1 MSNNKL
7 LEEEINP
14 NALLAEPEEKQKEEE
29 TTTEKE
35 TESEEEAITGQ
46 KTESKEEITIEETGT
61 IEELTTETLVEEKNV
76 SDNSENGNGL
86 LFLFI
91 GFVIAFLLL
100 SLGVYFMIIKKK
112 KYTNLSEV
120 KEIAEVPCKN
130 KSSVKIMKTAKNC
143 PVKIASIHDM
153 GKRSSQ
159 QDSFGISDVKEGTDF
174 ENKGVLA
181 IVADGMGGLSD
192 GDRMSQMVVVT
203 MLKEFDK
210 ENEEMPDASLLLK
223 LVNEASAE
231 VLEDLGEEKTGRCG
245 STVTA
250 VIVKNNIL
258 SWISV
263 GDSHIYVYRK
273 GKLVKMNKDHNYAAD
288 LDAMVENGELT
299 PEEAMNDP
307 QRSALTSF
315 IGMGNL
321 ELVDQN
327 ENPVALEKGDRILL
341 MSDGIFGT
349 VSEIRIAEIMAKPLP
364 SACEKLEAEIKEV
377 NKQNQD
383 NYTCVI
389 LEMK

>member
-1 MSNNKL
+1 MSNNNKL
-7 LEEEINP
+7 LEDEVNP
-14 NALLAEPEEKQKEEE
+14 NALLAEPEEKNKEKE
-29 TTTEKE
+29 TITEQE
-35 TESEEEAITGQ
+35 TESEEET
-46 KTESKEEITIEETGT
+46 TVIEEPET
-61 IEELTTETLVEEKNV
+61 IEELTTEALVEEENM
-76 SDNSENGNGL
+76 SENSENGNGL

-91 GFVIAFLLL
+91 GFVLTLLILFL
-100 SLGVYFMIIKKK
+100 GIYFMIIKKK

-120 KEIAEVPCKN
+120 KDNVNTPN
-130 KSSVKIMKTAKNC
+130 KSRTSVKIMKTAKEC

-210 ENEEMPDASLLLK
+210 ENDKMPDASLLLK

-231 VLEDLGEEKTGRCG
+231 VLEDLGEEKIGRCG

-250 VIVKNNIL
+250 VIVKNNKL

-273 GKLVKMNKDHNYAAD
+273 GNLVKMNKDHNYAAD

-349 VSEIRIAEIMAKPLP
+349 VSENKIAEIMAKPLP

-383 NYTCVI
+383 NYTCVV

>member
-1 MSNNKL
+1 MSGNELLKEEANPNTL
-7 LEEEINP
+7 LEEQT
-14 NALLAEPEEKQKEEE
+14 EETITEQKKESEEE
-29 TTTEKE
+29 TITEQK
-35 TESEEEAITGQ
+35 TESEEE
-46 KTESKEEITIEETGT
+46 TIVEKPETM
-61 IEELTTETLVEEKNV
+61 EELTTEASVEENV
-76 SDNSENGNGL
+76 SGNSENGSGL

-100 SLGVYFMIIKKK
+100 SLGIYFMILKKK
-112 KYTNLSEV
+112 KYTNLSQI
-120 KEIAEVPCKN
+120 KETANTPYKN
-130 KSSVKIMKTAKNC
+130 KSSVKIMKTDKKC

-159 QDSFGISDVKEGTDF
+159 QDSFGISDVTEGTDF

-210 ENEEMPDASLLLK
+210 ENDEMPDSSLLLK
-223 LVNEASAE
+223 LVDEASEE

-250 VIVKNNIL
+250 VIVKNNKL

-288 LDAMVENGELT
+288 LDAMVENGEIT

-349 VSEIRIAEIMAKPLP
+349 VSEKRIAEIMAKPLP
-364 SACEKLEAEIKEV
+364 SACEKLETEIKEV

>member
-1 MSNNKL
+1 MSNNNKL
-7 LEEEINP
+7 LEDEVNP
-14 NALLAEPEEKQKEEE
+14 NALLAEPEEKNKEKE
-29 TTTEKE
+29 TITEQE
-35 TESEEEAITGQ
+35 TESEEET
-46 KTESKEEITIEETGT
+46 TVIEEPET
-61 IEELTTETLVEEKNV
+61 IEELTTEALVEEENM
-76 SDNSENGNGL
+76 SENSENGNGL

-91 GFVIAFLLL
+91 GFVLAFLLL
-100 SLGVYFMIIKKK
+100 FLGIYFMIIKKK

-120 KEIAEVPCKN
+120 KDNVNTPN
-130 KSSVKIMKTAKNC
+130 KSRTSVKIMKTAKEC

-210 ENEEMPDASLLLK
+210 ENDKMPDASLLLK

-231 VLEDLGEEKTGRCG
+231 VLEDLGEEKIGRCG

-250 VIVKNNIL
+250 VIVKNNKL

-273 GKLVKMNKDHNYAAD
+273 GNLVKMNKDHNYAAD

-349 VSEIRIAEIMAKPLP
+349 VSENKIAEIMAKPLP

-383 NYTCVI
+383 NYTCVV